1 MTLDREDGD
10 DLIDLPGRVGEAGET
25 SFKGLTNGGGGVA
38 NRVGNDRLGWD

>member
-25 SFKGLTNGGGGVA
+25 SFKGLTNGGGVA
-38 NRVGNDRLGWD
+38 NRVSNDRLGWD